1 MALLDEN
8 MVNQLKEVFKR
19 IDKEIKIGNFVPESN
34 DKSKELQ
41 SFLDEFKAVSDKIII
56 ENIDYDSNKEK
67 ALEFGVEKLPALAFV
82 DSNGIQTK
90 GKFHGIPGGHEINSF
105 VITILNTAGVGK
117 EFDASTLERIN
128 SINKDVNLK
137 VFVTLACHHCPDVV
151 VATQMMAIKNE
162 NISAEMIDIALFPEL
177 AETYGVKCVPTVI
190 YNNSEV
196 TIGAKS
202 VNEILNK
209 IETVI

>member
-19 IDKEIKIGNFVPESN
+19 IDKEIKIVNFVSESN

-177 AETYGVKCVPTVI
+177 AVTYGVKSVPTVI

>member
-8 MVNQLKEVFKR
+8 MINQLKEVFKR
-19 IDKEIKIGNFVPESN
+19 IDKEIKIVNFVSESN

-41 SFLDEFKAVSDKIII
+41 NFLEEFGVVSDKIVI

-67 ALEFGVEKLPALAFV
+67 ALEFGIEKLPALAFV
-82 DSNGIQTK
+82 DSKGIQTK

-105 VITILNTAGVGK
+105 VITVLNTAGVGK
-117 EFDASTLERIN
+117 EFDTATLERLN

-151 VATQMMAIKNE
+151 VATQMMAIKND

-177 AETYGVKCVPTVI
+177 AETYGVKSVPTVI
-190 YNNSEV
+190 YNNSEI
-196 TIGAKS
+196 TIGAKNA
-202 VNEILNK
+202 NEILNK
-209 IETVI
+209 IESII

>member
-19 IDKEIKIGNFVPESN
+19 IDKEIKIVNFVSESN

-151 VATQMMAIKNE
+151 VATQMMAI
-162 NISAEMIDIALFPEL
+162 ALFPEL
-177 AETYGVKCVPTVI
+177 AETYGVKSVPTVI

>member
-8 MVNQLKEVFKR
+8 MVNKLKEVFKR
-19 IDKEIKIGNFVPESN
+19 IDKEIKIVNFVSESN

-177 AETYGVKCVPTVI
+177 AETYGVKSVPTVI

>member
-19 IDKEIKIGNFVPESN
+19 IDKEIKIVNFVSESN

-117 EFDASTLERIN
+117 EFDTATLERLN

-162 NISAEMIDIALFPEL
+162 NISAEMIDIALSMN
-177 AETYGVKCVPTVI
+177 C
-190 YNNSEV
+190 
-196 TIGAKS
+196 
-202 VNEILNK
+202 
-209 IETVI
+209 